1 MMSLPELRRLLRHHH
16 DASYAEAALR
26 ELSRRAPT
34 SSNVHRARA
43 REQGRAAGLAFRIA
57 ELYHDAQYE
66 RNDSEHV

>member
-1 MMSLPELRRLLRHHH
+1 MSLPEIRRLLRHHH
-16 DASYAEAALR
+16 DASYAESALR

-34 SSNVHRARA
+34 SSNVHRA

-66 RNDSEHV
+66 RNDREHH